1 MTGTR
6 RFHAHRRETCRICG
20 GSDLARYLDLG
31 AQPPSNAFVLPDEV
45 ADEES
50 FPLEVFLCRQCGLS
64 QLGHV
69 VAAADI
75 FDDYGYLSSTSE
87 ALCRH
92 YQDLIDKAL
101 ATFAPTEAAL
111 MVDIGCNDG
120 IMLKAY
126 PADRYRLLGI
136 EPSSAGA
143 YARDAGFEVIDAFF
157 DADVGNR
164 LRDSHGPAALIT
176 ATNVFA
182 HVDDIAGF
190 AAGARALLADDGVF
204 ILEFPYL
211 GDMLVHGYFDTVYHE
226 HLSYLALTPLVRL
239 FGDVGL
245 KAIAVEHHP
254 IGASGPGLRVFAR
267 RDDSVA
273 TAAAVGVAA
282 LLAEEGDWGITA
294 PPAYDAFAHRV
305 DELKGRIAALV
316 RSLNDSGHR
325 VGAFGAP
332 AKGNTLLNSLGL
344 SGDDIVAAAENNDL
358 KIGKLTPGSHIPVV
372 DDDTFLEADVSH
384 ALLLAWNYT
393 DYFLANAAF
402 IKSGGKFIIPL
413 PEPHIRP

>member
-20 GSDLARYLDLG
+20 GDDLARYLDLG
-31 AQPPSNAFVLPDEV
+31 AQPPSNAFVSTDDV
-45 ADEES
+45 AGEES
-50 FPLEVFLCRQCGLS
+50 FPLEVYLCRHCGLS

-69 VAAADI
+69 VAAGDI

-92 YQDLIDKAL
+92 YRDLIDKAL
-101 ATFAPTEAAL
+101 ATFAPAEDAL

-120 IMLKAY
+120 IMLKSY
-126 PADRYRLLGI
+126 PAGRYRLLGI

-143 YARDAGFEVIDAFF
+143 FARAAGFEVIDAFF
-157 DADVGNR
+157 DADLGNR
-164 LRDSHGPAALIT
+164 LSASHGPAALIT

-211 GDMLVHGYFDTVYHE
+211 GDMLEQGYFDTVYHE
-226 HLSYLALTPLVRL
+226 HLSYLGLTPVVRL

-245 KAIAVEHHP
+245 RAIAVERHP
-254 IGASGPGLRVFAR
+254 IGASGPALRVFAR
-267 RDDSVA
+267 RDDSTVP
-273 TAAAVGVAA
+273 AAAESVTAM
-282 LLAEEGDWGITA
+282 LAEEADWGITA
-294 PPAYDAFAHRV
+294 LPAYEAFADRV

-316 RSLNDSGHR
+316 RSLNDGGHR
-325 VGAFGAP
+325 IGAFGAP
-332 AKGNTLLNSLGL
+332 AKGNTLLNSVGL
-344 SGDDIVAAAENNDL
+344 NGDDIIAAAENNDL

-372 DDDTFLEADVSH
+372 DDDTFLQADISH